1 MKGGNVMDLTKNR
14 LKGIELYCSDFRG
27 LNVPAD
33 SAALIVADPMW
44 DEPQQFRD
52 LGAFA
57 KRVLRPGGKLL
68 LFSGSF
74 DLPDKLDAIAQ
85 HLNFVLPLG
94 IVYSFPRPTLEERL
108 RTPVPLH
115 QALLHPNKR
124 YSVPG
129 QVRLQFLAPYQPLT
143 LWVKGKWQMPDIKL
157 FYNLFVDEGF
167 EREFHEYQQSLG
179 AIRYYVDRLTEPGD
193 LVIEPFGGGFTVAQ
207 AVRLTNRD
215 DPGRNLRCIAC
226 DIKPGCVETGRRR
239 LLETDR

>member
-1 MKGGNVMDLTKNR
+1 MDFNKNR
-14 LKGIELYCSDFRG
+14 LKGIELYCSDFRD
-27 LNVPAD
+27 LNLPAD

-44 DEPQQFRD
+44 NDPQQFND

-57 KRVLRPGGKLL
+57 SRVLKPGGKLL

-74 DLPDKLDAIAQ
+74 DLPDKLGAIAQ

-94 IVYSFPRPTLEERL
+94 IVYSLTKPKLEERL

-124 YSVPG
+124 HGVPG
-129 QVRLQFLAPYQPLT
+129 QVRIQFLEAGQPLT
-143 LWVKGKWQMPDIKL
+143 LWVKGKWQMTDIKL
-157 FYNLFVDEGF
+157 FYNLFVEEGF
-167 EREFHEYQQSLG
+167 EKEFHEYQQSLG

-193 LVIEPFGGGFTVAQ
+193 LVVETHGGGFTVAQ
-207 AVRLTNRD
+207 AVRLINQD